1 MNQRKVREL
10 KKRIKPI
17 QVEWLRSLLPEE
29 QAKTLTVDNVDEL
42 LPSETHMHTT
52 DKTILSFMSDK
63 WLMKKLKRYPEIK
76 TYKQLQ
82 EKINA

>member
-10 KKRIKPI
+10 RKRIKPI

-29 QAKTLTVDNVDEL
+29 QAQTLTIDNVDEL

>member
-10 KKRIKPI
+10 RRRIKPI

>member
-29 QAKTLTVDNVDEL
+29 QVKTLTVDNVDEL

>member
-29 QAKTLTVDNVDEL
+29 QAQTLTIDNVDEL

-63 WLMKKLKRYPEIK
+63 WLMKKLKKYPEIK

-82 EKINA
+82 EKINV

>member
-29 QAKTLTVDNVDEL
+29 EAKKVSIETVDDL
-42 LPSETHMHTT
+42 LPDEKHM
-52 DKTILSFMSDK
+52 KTIKGITLVHMSDK
-63 WLMKKLKRYPEIK
+63 WILKKLKKYPDIK

>member
-63 WLMKKLKRYPEIK
+63 WLMKKLKRYPDIK

>member
-1 MNQRKVREL
+1 LNQRKVREL

>member
-1 MNQRKVREL
+1 LNQRKVREL
-10 KKRIKPI
+10 RRRIKPI